1 MNIHIDVFDPSSV
14 DKAIKDLQNYQKR
27 LDEKAQEV
35 AKRLA
40 EIGATRAEIDFS
52 GADYDG
58 NKEFDISVEK
68 TDNGYSVI
76 ASGQSVLFV
85 EFGAGVTKGGGHPQ
99 AAEFGMGPGTW
110 PDPHYHK
117 YNGQLYANWENPS
130 GWYLPKSAGG
140 GHTMGNAPAMP
151 MYNAEQ
157 EIKANIEQIVRE
169 VFSSD

>member
-1 MNIHIDVFDPSSV
+1 MNIHINAFDTQSL
-14 DKAIKDLQNYQKR
+14 DRAIKQLQDYQKK

-40 EIGATRAEIDFS
+40 EIGATRAEIDFEN
-52 GADYDG
+52 APYDG

-68 TDNGYSVI
+68 TDNGYSVKT
-76 ASGQSVLFV
+76 SGKSVLFV
-85 EFGAGVTKGGGHPQ
+85 EFGAGVTYGGGHPQ

-110 PDPHYHK
+110 PEPHYRK
-117 YNGQLYANWENPS
+117 YHGQLYANWENPS
-130 GWYLPKSAGG
+130 GWYLPKESGG
-140 GHTMGNAPAMP
+140 GHTFGNAPAMP

-157 EIKANIEQIVRE
+157 EIKSNIERVVRE

>member
-1 MNIHIDVFDPSSV
+1 MKIRIDVFNSASV
-14 DKAIKDLQNYQKR
+14 DVAIKQLQDYQKR
-27 LDEKAQEV
+27 LGEKTEEV
-35 AKRLA
+35 VKRLA
-40 EIGATRAEIDFS
+40 EIGATKAQADFS
-52 GADYDG
+52 NSQYDG
-58 NKEFDISVEK
+58 NKDFQITVEK
-68 TDNGYSVI
+68 SDNGYVVR
-76 ASGQSVLFV
+76 ASGESVLFV

-157 EIKANIEQIVRE
+157 EIKSNIEQIVRE